1 MANAAIGLSLNEEE
15 LFNIARRSYNLEK
28 AFNTLHTNFYRKD
41 DYPPKRF
48 TNETVKRGPY
58 KGFRCEKEGWD
69 KMLDAFYDLHGWDRQ
84 TGLQTRTS
92 LLALGLE
99 GVAEKLEKAERLIDK

>member
-1 MANAAIGLSLNEEE
+1 MMIKDSTKRKIDKAVAKTLNE
-15 LFNIARRSYNLEK
+15 
-28 AFNTLHTNFYRKD
+28 
-41 DYPPKRF
+41 P
-48 TNETVKRGPY
+48 VKREPY
-58 KGFRCEKEGWD
+58 KGFCCEKEGWD